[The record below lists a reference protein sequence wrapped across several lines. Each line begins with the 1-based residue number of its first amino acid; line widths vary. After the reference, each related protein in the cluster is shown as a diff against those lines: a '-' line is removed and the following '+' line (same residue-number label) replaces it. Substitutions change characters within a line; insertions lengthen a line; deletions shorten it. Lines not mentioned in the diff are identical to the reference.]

1 MIKKFTKILIIFSFI
16 LLSNCGFKVLDTSQI
31 NNFTIQEIKTTGDK
45 RTSFKIKN
53 NLIIN
58 SEKNNKNILINNLD
72 TKKERSIKEKNIK
85 NEITKYEI
93 SLEITVE
100 FNLIGSDINEK
111 FNINISG
118 DYLVGTNY
126 STTIN
131 NEKKLINNL
140 AENISTNIL
149 NRIGSRIN
157 DI

>member
-58 SEKNNKNILINNLD
+58 SEKNNKNILIINLD

>member
-58 SEKNNKNILINNLD
+58 SEKNNKNILIINLD

-149 NRIGSRIN
+149 NRIGSKIN

>member
-58 SEKNNKNILINNLD
+58 SEKNNKNILIINLD

-140 AENISTNIL
+140 AEDLSTNIL

>member
-1 MIKKFTKILIIFSFI
+1 MIKKFTKILITFSFI

-58 SEKNNKNILINNLD
+58 SEKNNKNILIINLD